1 MGQSA
6 SAFNPDP
13 LKQAVELIFSTKRTE
28 VDHPAI
34 LFNNVPV
41 KKVDEHKHLGIVL
54 DSKLSFS
61 AHIRAAISKTRK
73 GIGLLKC
80 LSKYLPRQTLNK
92 SYKLYVRPHLG
103 YGDVLYH
110 NPAKV
115 CEFSNNIILPHLMEK
130 LESVQYSAALAVTG
144 AWRGSSREKL
154 YAELGW
160 ESLNCRRWSRRLTL
174 FYKIVNHLTPEYTLD
189 PIPPLQQ
196 SQYSLRKRDVI
207 GRIRARTEQFQSS
220 FYPHCLSEWNE
231 LDPEIR
237 LSPSMA
243 AFKRK
248 LLSKIRPLPKSIF
261 GIHDPRGLSYLTQLR
276 VGLSKL
282 NFHKFKHNF
291 RDTIN
296 PMCLSNDGIEDM
308 EHFLLLCPSFDTQRR
323 DLLAGVLALVRPF
336 GLTNPSNE
344 VLTQLLMYGNK
355 DFPDEINRNIL
366 ELTLQF
372 IHETGRFD

>member
-1 MGQSA
+1 M
-6 SAFNPDP
+6 
-13 LKQAVELIFSTKRTE
+13 
-28 VDHPAI
+28 
-34 LFNNVPV
+34 
-41 KKVDEHKHLGIVL
+41 
-54 DSKLSFS
+54 
-61 AHIRAAISKTRK
+61 
-73 GIGLLKC
+73 
-80 LSKYLPRQTLNK
+80 
-92 SYKLYVRPHLG
+92 RPHLD

-130 LESVQYSAALAVTG
+130 LELVQYSAALAVTG

-160 ESLNCRRWSRRLTL
+160 ESLSCRRWSIRLTL
-174 FYKIVNHLTPEYTLD
+174 FYKIENHLTSEYTLG

-207 GRIRARTEQFQSS
+207 GRIRARTVRFQSS

-231 LDPEIR
+231 LDSEIR
-237 LSPSMA
+237 LAPSIA
-243 AFKRK
+243 IFKRK
-248 LLSKIRPLPKSIF
+248 LHSKIHPLPKSIF

-296 PMCLSNDGIEDM
+296 PMCLSNDGTEDA
-308 EHFLLLCPSFDTQRR
+308 EHLLLLCASFDTQRR
-323 DLLAGVLALVRPF
+323 DILAGVLALVRPF
-336 GLTNPSNE
+336 GLTNPSNK
-344 VLTQLLMYGNK
+344 VLT
-355 DFPDEINRNIL
+355 RC
-366 ELTLQF
+366 
-372 IHETGRFD
+372 